1 MRIATQLS
9 TDEEI
14 IQFLEDIAAE
24 ASQVHDGSD
33 VWVSHGRM
41 RGHILGLIHSMQG
54 RVDFQKYSRQ
64 EVRELSEYR
73 RRDQQRLRA
82 MEPSRD
88 A

>member
-1 MRIATQLS
+1 MRIATMFS

-14 IQFLEDIAAE
+14 INFLKDIVAE
-24 ASQVHDGSD
+24 SGKVHDGGN
-33 VWVSHGRM
+33 VWASHGTM
-41 RGHILGLIHSMQG
+41 RGHIMGLISSMQG
-54 RVDFQKYSRQ
+54 RADFQKHSRQ